1 MTSIDKNITLLYDDK
16 TLDMVYRIY
25 AKHQGKNNVPF
36 MKLEDFRNMFEE
48 QQTAIYK
55 QQIEEMQRIFDDD
68 DPNNRFDN

>member
-55 QQIEEMQRIFDDD
+55 QQIEEMQRIFNDD

>member
-1 MTSIDKNITLLYDDK
+1 MMLLYSDSQLNK
-16 TLDMVYRIY
+16 AYRIY